1 VTIRYTKDHEWIA
14 VEGETGTVGITDYAQ
29 EQLGDITYVE
39 LPEVGVSVAKG
50 DAPCVVDSVKAA
62 SDVYSPVSGTVTD
75 VNEALAE
82 APELVNT
89 DAEEG
94 GWLFRLTLSDPGELA
109 ALMDR
114 AAYDAYVRS
123 L

>member
-39 LPEVGVSVAKG
+39 LPEVGASVAKG